1 MVQKK
6 ENKMAHK
13 EMIKFRKNVE
23 KRKFHS
29 KKEATDMKLLRTCS
43 LVVSDWR
50 SETKGSHFESSR

>member
-1 MVQKK
+1 
-6 ENKMAHK
+6 MAHK